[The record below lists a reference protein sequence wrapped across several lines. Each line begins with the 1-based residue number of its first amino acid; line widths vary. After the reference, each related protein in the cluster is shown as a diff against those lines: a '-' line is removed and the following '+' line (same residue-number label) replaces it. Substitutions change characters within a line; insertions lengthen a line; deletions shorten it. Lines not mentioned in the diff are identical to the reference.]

1 MVNDDAIA
9 DDGAHETCESQTFEA
24 GSYSD
29 DTDREVPESWGGA
42 ALAEPP
48 NELSDSTESA
58 PFERA
63 PDLALSDEVNET
75 SPEDQEQAALDRGI
89 PNDGDLAGEGAAEAS
104 SADDESAVDG
114 EEASAAESTAEEAA
128 TEEAGES
135 LDEALDL
142 EAALEQD
149 LAEAD
154 EEGTAELDAEQ
165 LDALTQTLGV
175 LLFAS
180 PEPLS
185 LLRLRELSEAGSQSA
200 VRQGLAE
207 LEQRFDGAGLPLVVR
222 RLAGGYRVMT
232 DPRLAEVVQRLDK
245 SRKTE
250 RISQAALE
258 SLAIIAYRQPVTKA
272 EIEAIRGVQAG
283 PMLRTL
289 VDRGLV
295 KIAGRAEQPGQPLL
309 YGTTKEFLDRF
320 GLGAINELPRDS
332 ELAGE

>member
-1 MVNDDAIA
+1 MVHDAA
-9 DDGAHETCESQTFEA
+9 FDESAHDASAFDSEVFE
-24 GSYSD
+24 
-29 DTDREVPESWGGA
+29 GGDA

-48 NELSDSTESA
+48 ADLDLTADLMPAHEDSARE
-58 PFERA
+58 
-63 PDLALSDEVNET
+63 
-75 SPEDQEQAALDRGI
+75 
-89 PNDGDLAGEGAAEAS
+89 
-104 SADDESAVDG
+104 DDEALEQETVEQETAEQESG
-114 EEASAAESTAEEAA
+114 EQEAASEEAA
-128 TEEAGES
+128 ATEAS
-135 LDEALDL
+135 
-142 EAALEQD
+142 
-149 LAEAD
+149 LAEEPEEED
-154 EEGTAELDAEQ
+154 EGPAAELDEEQ
-165 LDALTQTLGV
+165 LDALTQSLGV

-180 PEPLS
+180 PEPLN
-185 LLRLRELSEAGSQSA
+185 LGRLKELSEAPDKAA
-200 VRQGLAE
+200 VRQGLGE
-207 LEQRFDGAGLPLVVR
+207 LEERFERAALPLVVR
-222 RLAGGYRVMT
+222 KLAGGYRVMT

-258 SLAIIAYRQPVTKA
+258 TLSIIAYRQPVTKA

-320 GLGAINELPRDS
+320 GLGALNELPRDA

>member
-1 MVNDDAIA
+1 MVHDAAFDDDARA
-9 DDGAHETCESQTFEA
+9 ANALE
-24 GSYSD
+24 
-29 DTDREVPESWGGA
+29 GGDA
-42 ALAEPP
+42 ALAE
-48 NELSDSTESA
+48 A
-58 PFERA
+58 PL
-63 PDLALSDEVNET
+63 DLDLTADRMTADEHEVPET
-75 SPEDQEQAALDRGI
+75 SEELGEVGQA
-89 PNDGDLAGEGAAEAS
+89 
-104 SADDESAVDG
+104 
-114 EEASAAESTAEEAA
+114 
-128 TEEAGES
+128 EAGEPEGDRVDS
-135 LDEALDL
+135 ADVDSDPSSDPEVAEVAEVAAQSDDG
-142 EAALEQD
+142 EAAG
-149 LAEAD
+149 EAAGED
-154 EEGTAELDAEQ
+154 DDDDDGGPAAELDEQQ
-165 LDALTQTLGV
+165 LDALAQTLGV

-180 PEPLS
+180 PEPLN
-185 LLRLRELSEAGSQSA
+185 LARLQELAEAPDKAA

-207 LEQRFDGAGLPLVVR
+207 LELRFERAALPLVVR
-222 RLAGGYRVMT
+222 KLAGGFRVMT

-258 SLAIIAYRQPVTKA
+258 TLSIIAYRQPVTKA

-320 GLGAINELPRDS
+320 GLGALNELPRDA

>member
-1 MVNDDAIA
+1 MVHDAA
-9 DDGAHETCESQTFEA
+9 FEESALDANALDGEGFQ
-24 GSYSD
+24 
-29 DTDREVPESWGGA
+29 GGDA

-48 NELSDSTESA
+48 A
-58 PFERA
+58 
-63 PDLALSDEVNET
+63 DLGLTAEEMTAHEDEEH
-75 SPEDQEQAALDRGI
+75 EEIAEQAAEEQAAE
-89 PNDGDLAGEGAAEAS
+89 PEEGA
-104 SADDESAVDG
+104 ES
-114 EEASAAESTAEEAA
+114 EEGAGTAAALAEEP
-128 TEEAGES
+128 EEE
-135 LDEALDL
+135 DEGPA
-142 EAALEQD
+142 
-149 LAEAD
+149 
-154 EEGTAELDAEQ
+154 AELDEEQ

-180 PEPLS
+180 PEPLN
-185 LLRLRELSEAGSQSA
+185 LGRLRELSEAPDKAA
-200 VRQGLAE
+200 VRQCLGE
-207 LEQRFDGAGLPLVVR
+207 LEERFERAALPLVVR
-222 RLAGGYRVMT
+222 KLAGGYRVMT

-258 SLAIIAYRQPVTKA
+258 TLSIIAYRQPVTKA

-295 KIAGRAEQPGQPLL
+295 KITGRAEQPGQPLL

-320 GLGAINELPRDS
+320 GLGALNELPRDA

>member
-1 MVNDDAIA
+1 MVHDAA
-9 DDGAHETCESQTFEA
+9 FDESALDANAFDGGEFE
-24 GSYSD
+24 
-29 DTDREVPESWGGA
+29 GGDA

-48 NELSDSTESA
+48 ADLDLTADLMPAPDDSDPEDGASEDGASEDGAADAPESEETAELESA
-58 PFERA
+58 DPRA
-63 PDLALSDEVNET
+63 EGDEPESDEI
-75 SPEDQEQAALDRGI
+75 AA
-89 PNDGDLAGEGAAEAS
+89 DGPDAEAQL
-104 SADDESAVDG
+104 
-114 EEASAAESTAEEAA
+114 AEE
-128 TEEAGES
+128 
-135 LDEALDL
+135 L
-142 EAALEQD
+142 E
-149 LAEAD
+149 EAD
-154 EEGTAELDAEQ
+154 EGPAAELDEEQ
-165 LDALTQTLGV
+165 LDVLTQTLGV

-180 PEPLS
+180 PEPLN
-185 LLRLRELSEAGSQSA
+185 LGRLKELSEAPDKAA
-200 VRQGLAE
+200 VRQGLGE
-207 LEQRFDGAGLPLVVR
+207 LEERFERAALPLVVR
-222 RLAGGYRVMT
+222 KLAGGYRVMT

-258 SLAIIAYRQPVTKA
+258 TLSIIAYRQPVTKA

-320 GLGAINELPRDS
+320 GLGALNELPRDA